1 MMNAEKSLIT
11 WLPGSSSHRT
21 AMGCNVSQIS
31 AISCISEGF
40 NQLVPRS
47 RRASFTVKRKIFF
60 GRSLGRFPSSE
71 IHLSAF
77 LAGLVLSNL
86 TVWPISCTPLSA
98 ISLLNGIVP
107 TRRRTSLFVT
117 LSYHLILTTFLR
129 QRCWKTSSSWILLVV
144 LSHVLIA

>member
-21 AMGCNVSQIS
+21 AMGYNVSQIS
-31 AISCISEGF
+31 AISCISEDF

-60 GRSLGRFPSSE
+60 GHSLGRFPSSE

-86 TVWPISCTPLSA
+86 TV
-98 ISLLNGIVP
+98 
-107 TRRRTSLFVT
+107 
-117 LSYHLILTTFLR
+117 
-129 QRCWKTSSSWILLVV
+129 
-144 LSHVLIA
+144 